1 MLLLAIVLFS
11 PVSWAQDLEP
21 RAYNNLPVGQQFFGL
36 GYAWSEGEINPAPGV
51 PIEDAKIT
59 IKATVAAYVRTLDLL
74 GKAGRVDLVAAR
86 TCFEG
91 RAIFR
96 GVPVRGDRCGEAD
109 PQLRLSYL
117 FYGAPAMGIAQFS
130 RTPQRRVAGASLRI
144 RAPWG
149 EYNNENLINHGANR
163 WEFRP
168 EIGISNRRGRWSTE
182 AAASAA
188 FFTENDRFAGRGRL
202 EQDPL
207 YQVQLHLIYHL
218 QRGRWLSVN
227 GNYFWGGRT
236 KRNGDRQDDRQDNS
250 RIGVT
255 LGWPLTSRH
264 SLKFYANRGV
274 VTRIGNDNDTVGV
287 AWQYRWG
294 D

>member
-1 MLLLAIVLFS
+1 MLLATALFS
-11 PVSWAQDLEP
+11 PAPGAQDLEP
-21 RAYNNLPVGQQFFGL
+21 RAYNNLPVGQHFFGL

-51 PIEDAKIT
+51 PIEDAEIT
-59 IKATVAAYVRTLDLL
+59 IKASVAAYVRTLDLW
-74 GKAGRVDLVAAR
+74 GKAGKVDLVAAR

-91 RAIFR
+91 EAIFR

-109 PQLRLSYL
+109 PQLRLTYL
-117 FYGAPAMGIAQFS
+117 FYGAPAMDAEQFR
-130 RTPQRRVAGASLRI
+130 RTPQGRVAGASLRV

-163 WEFRP
+163 WEFKP
-168 EIGISNRRGRWSTE
+168 EIGISNRYGRWSTD
-182 AAASAA
+182 AAVSAA
-188 FFTENDRFAGRGRL
+188 FFTENDRFAGHDRL

-218 QRGRWLSVN
+218 QRGRWWSVN

-236 KRNGDRQDDRQDNS
+236 KRNGERQDDRQDNS
-250 RIGVT
+250 RLGVT

-264 SLKFYANRGV
+264 SLKFYVSRGV
-274 VTRIGNDNDTVGV
+274 VTRIGNDSDTVGV
-287 AWQYRWG
+287 VWQYRWG